1 LREVKVMR
9 WPKTLYLTP
18 REWSVRGEAFVVD
31 AEELA
36 SAVRGLHAV
45 GGEWAGASESQAV
58 EVRLRRVLD
67 DGRALYEGQGLA
79 IAVRP
84 KGGVW
89 KYAWE
94 PWEDHGPL

>member
-1 LREVKVMR
+1 MKR

-18 REWSVRGEAFVVD
+18 REWSVRGEAFAVD

-36 SAVRGLHAV
+36 SVVRALHAV
-45 GGEWAGASESQAV
+45 GGKWAG
-58 EVRLRRVLD
+58 
-67 DGRALYEGQGLA
+67 DGRALYEGKDLA
-79 IAVRP
+79 IVARP
-84 KGGVW
+84 SGDRRGVW

>member
-1 LREVKVMR
+1 MKVK
-9 WPKTLYLTP
+9 WPKTLYLIF
-18 REWSVRGEAFVVD
+18 AVD

-36 SAVRGLHAV
+36 SAVRALHAV
-45 GGEWAGASESQAV
+45 GGEWAGASENQAV

-67 DGRALYEGQGLA
+67 DGRALYEGRGLT

-84 KGGVW
+84 SSGAW

-94 PWEDHGPL
+94 PWEGRGPL

>member
-1 LREVKVMR
+1 ME

-18 REWSVRGEAFVVD
+18 REWSVRGEVFAVD

-36 SAVRGLHAV
+36 SVVRGLHAV

-58 EVRLRRVLD
+58 EVRFRRVLD

-94 PWEDHGPL
+94 PWEGRGPL

>member
-1 LREVKVMR
+1 VEVKAKE

-18 REWSVRGEAFVVD
+18 RDWSVRGEVFVVD
-31 AEELA
+31 AEELK
-36 SAVRGLHAV
+36 SVVRALHAV
-45 GGEWAGASESQAV
+45 GGAWAGASAGQAV
-58 EVRLRRVLD
+58 EVRLRQVLE
-67 DGRALYEGQGLA
+67 DGRAIYEGQDLA

-94 PWEDHGPL
+94 PWCPHGLL